1 MKPGWKSRSS
11 KSFRPGCDPLEE
23 RLALSAVA
31 YHPGPGL
38 PEGFTSTTFF
48 HQVLQNPPG
57 FPPVR
62 PNTPVVPYGAGPNT
76 ASFVDVTTHV
86 FNGQHVIISSLVY
99 VAPFAT
105 LDARNGYVKVGS
117 GSTIGDNSK
126 ILANPNHDKIPT
138 IVFIGNSTVVGPG
151 ATIEGPSTIGSY
163 QQNSAPV
170 SIGANALIDGAT
182 IDPGA
187 IVGPLARVGPGVTVP
202 SGMYVLPGVNV
213 TTNAEASNP
222 KLGFVRAVTSTELS
236 NIKTQISDDIQL
248 AAGYANLYQG
258 NTATGA
264 SPAFSPT
271 ISYVN
276 YGYLPAVSGSS
287 AEPGAKF
294 EPGVKIPMFLSTF
307 KGLQPGAVST
317 FRARVIGQVTFIAH
331 ATQVAYR
338 LGPSNSIRADQG
350 QPILFASA
358 PRTGRGVS
366 IQSPVQG
373 VLKIGH
379 NLIADTGAVIL
390 GGPRTSASNVSQIGD
405 NVTIGADAVIDRS
418 TIGAG
423 ALIGPR
429 SVVQKSFVPPG
440 DVIPAGTIMID
451 GKVVG
456 HIQW

>member
-1 MKPGWKSRSS
+1 MKPGWKSQPRQ
-11 KSFRPGCDPLEE
+11 SFRPACDPLEP
-23 RLALSAVA
+23 RIALSGVA

-38 PEGFTSTTFF
+38 PAGFTSISFF

-62 PNTPVVPYGAGPNT
+62 PNTPVVPFGAGPNT

-86 FNGQHVIISSLVY
+86 FNGRHIIIGPLVY

-126 ILANPNHDKIPT
+126 ILANPNHEKIPT

-170 SIGANALIDGAT
+170 SIGANALIDAAT
-182 IDPGA
+182 IAPGA
-187 IVGPLARVGPGVTVP
+187 FVGPLARVGPGVTVP
-202 SGMYVLPGVNV
+202 SGMYVLPGANV

-222 KLGFVRAVTSTELS
+222 KLGFVRAVTSTEIS
-236 NIKTQISDDIQL
+236 NLQTQISDDIQL
-248 AAGYANLYQG
+248 AAGYAGLYEG
-258 NTATGA
+258 NPATGA

-276 YGYLPAVSGSS
+276 NGYLPAVSGSS
-287 AEPGAKF
+287 PEPGAKF
-294 EPGVKIPMFLSTF
+294 EPGAKSPMFLSSF
-307 KGLQPGAVST
+307 LGLQPGVVSS
-317 FRARVIGQVTFIAH
+317 FRARVIGQATFIAH

-379 NLIADTGAVIL
+379 NLIADTGEVIL
-390 GGPRTSASNVSQIGD
+390 GGPRSSASNVSQIGD
-405 NVTIGADAVIDRS
+405 NVTIGAGAVIDRS

-423 ALIGPR
+423 ALVGPR
-429 SVVQKSFVPPG
+429 SVVQKSFVPAG
-440 DVIPAGTIMID
+440 DVIPPGTIMINNQI
-451 GKVVG
+451 VG